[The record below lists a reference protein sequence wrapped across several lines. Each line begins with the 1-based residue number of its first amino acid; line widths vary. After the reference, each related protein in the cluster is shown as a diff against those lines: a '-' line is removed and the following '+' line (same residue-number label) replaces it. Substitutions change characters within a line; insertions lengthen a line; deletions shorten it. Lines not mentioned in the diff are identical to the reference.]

1 MEVLAGIVACTSD
14 VCKTGIAGMLAN
26 KGGVAA
32 GCVRVRVCVCACV
45 CAINHRRMNKANS
58 VQRKREG
65 VRER

>member
-32 GCVRVRVCVCACV
+32 GCVCMCMCVCEF
-45 CAINHRRMNKANS
+45 AINHRRLNKTDSAP
-58 VQRKREG
+58 KREIG
-65 VRER
+65 